1 MGLTRSVTPICKF
14 KKKLLIK
21 INSDNNKYYSLHQ
34 SETKYCSDYFV
45 MKKHIGF
52 CDCRFLNEKF

>member
-1 MGLTRSVTPICKF
+1 MGLTRSVTPICKLK

-34 SETKYCSDYFV
+34 SETKYYSNSYFV
-45 MKKHIGF
+45 MKKN
-52 CDCRFLNEKF
+52 CRFLNEKF